1 MVNRVDDTLIA
12 TYQWRSQAP
21 TGWENLQRYR
31 LELGLVVTGLVLA
44 AMIFLH
50 LDRETPAA
58 SDIEQSLQTYVQMLR
73 ASHSV
78 NGGSLRT
85 EMQADVTGPR
95 VTGLDITEQRRFI
108 DYWTIDAT
116 MHVEA
121 LMSSP
126 REVPI
131 RLRVAYLD
139 GGWKV
144 LQAEDLSRNA
154 PLRQ

>member
-1 MVNRVDDTLIA
+1 LIA

-21 TGWENLQRYR
+21 TGWENLLRYR
-31 LELGLVVTGLVLA
+31 FELGLVVAGLVLA

-50 LDRETPAA
+50 LDRETPTTP
-58 SDIEQSLQTYVQMLR
+58 DIERSLQTYVQMLR
-73 ASHSV
+73 SSRSV

-95 VTGLDITEQRRFI
+95 VTGLNITEQRRFI

-116 MHVEA
+116 MHVET
-121 LMSSP
+121 LMSAP
-126 REVPI
+126 HEVPI

-139 GGWKV
+139 GSWTV

>member
-1 MVNRVDDTLIA
+1 MAGVA
-12 TYQWRSQAP
+12 
-21 TGWENLQRYR
+21 
-31 LELGLVVTGLVLA
+31 LA

-50 LDRETPAA
+50 LDRETPTAP
-58 SDIEQSLQTYVQMLR
+58 DIERSLQTYVQMLR
-73 ASHSV
+73 SSRSV
-78 NGGSLRT
+78 NGGSLRA

-121 LMSSP
+121 MMGTP
-126 REVPI
+126 QQVPI
-131 RLRVAYLD
+131 RLRVAYID

>member
-1 MVNRVDDTLIA
+1 MIA

-21 TGWENLQRYR
+21 TGWETLQRYR
-31 LELGLVVTGLVLA
+31 LELGLVVAGIALA
-44 AMIFLH
+44 LTIFLH
-50 LDRETPAA
+50 LDRETPTAP
-58 SDIEQSLQTYVQMLR
+58 DIERSLQTYVQMLR
-73 ASHSV
+73 SSRSV
-78 NGGSLRT
+78 NGGSLRA

-116 MHVEA
+116 MYVEA
-121 LMSSP
+121 MMGASQQ
-126 REVPI
+126 VPI

>member
-1 MVNRVDDTLIA
+1 LIA

-21 TGWENLQRYR
+21 TAWENLQRYR
-31 LELGLVVTGLVLA
+31 FELGLVAAGIMLA
-44 AMIFLH
+44 VMIFLH
-50 LDRETPAA
+50 LDRETP
-58 SDIEQSLQTYVQMLR
+58 SVPDIERSLQTYVQMLR
-73 ASHSV
+73 SSRSV
-78 NGGSLRT
+78 NGGSLRA

-95 VTGLDITEQRRFI
+95 VIGLDITEQRRFI

-121 LMSSP
+121 MMGSQQA
-126 REVPI
+126 VPI

-139 GGWKV
+139 GEWKV
-144 LQAEDLSRNA
+144 LQAEDLSRNG